1 MTKTAA
7 TRDGYGEAL
16 LELASNPKV
25 VVLEA
30 DLGKSTKSLHFRK
43 AHPERTVSC
52 GIGEQNMLLV
62 GAGLAA
68 SGYIPF
74 ASTFA
79 IFTERAFEQMRNG
92 VARPNLAVHVCGSHG
107 GTHTGTDGSS
117 AQSIEDL
124 AIYRTLPNVIVM
136 HPSDVVSTKELTLQ
150 LANSGSPSYM
160 RTARNK
166 TPVLYEGREDDI
178 KIGKGIVLKE
188 GHDVAIVACGVMV
201 SEALKASEALATE
214 GIQASVVDMH
224 TLKPLD
230 GGLLDQLVASCGAI
244 VTAEDHSVI
253 GGLGGAVAEHLTANI
268 FAPLERVG
276 VQDRFGE
283 SGQSDEMLEVMQIS
297 APYLQKQPKEPSH
310 ARKNR
315 QGACR
320 GEFIEPLR

>member
-1 MTKTAA
+1 MAA
-7 TRDGYGEAL
+7 TRDGYGQAL
-16 LELASNPKV
+16 LDLAGNPKV

-62 GAGLAA
+62 GAGMAA

-92 VARPNLAVHVCGSHG
+92 VARPNLAVHLCGSHG

-124 AIYRTLPNVIVM
+124 AVFRTLPNVVVL
-136 HPSDVVSTKELTLQ
+136 HPCDDVSTRELTKQ
-150 LANSGSPSYM
+150 LASTSSPSYT

-166 TPVLYEGREDDI
+166 TPVMYDDAEDGTI
-178 KIGKGIVLKE
+178 VIGKGIELKN
-188 GHDVAIVACGVMV
+188 GTDVAIIACGVMV
-201 SEALKASEALATE
+201 SESIKAAKALEAD
-214 GIQASVVDMH
+214 GISASVIDMH

-230 GGLLDQLVASCGAI
+230 GALIDSLVERCGAL
-244 VTAEDHSVI
+244 VTAEDHNII
-253 GGLGGAVAEHLTANI
+253 GGLGSAVAEHLVANT
-268 FAPLERVG
+268 FAPLEMVG
-276 VQDRFGE
+276 VPDRFGE
-283 SGQSDEMLEVMQIS
+283 SGQADEMLDLMNIS
-297 APYLQKQPKEPSH
+297 APYIAKA
-310 ARKNR
+310 ARKAISR
-315 QGACR
+315 K
-320 GEFIEPLR
+320 

>member
-1 MTKTAA
+1 MAA
-7 TRDGYGEAL
+7 TRDGYGQAL
-16 LELASNPKV
+16 LDLADNPKV

-62 GAGLAA
+62 GAGMAA

-92 VARPNLAVHVCGSHG
+92 VARPNLAVHLCGSHG

-124 AIYRTLPNVIVM
+124 AVFRTLPNVVVM
-136 HPSDVVSTKELTLQ
+136 HPCDDVSTRALTIQ
-150 LANSGSPSYM
+150 LADTDSPSYM

-166 TPVLYEGREDDI
+166 TPVMYDNAEEGTI
-178 KIGKGIVLKE
+178 QIGKGVELNE
-188 GHDVAIVACGVMV
+188 GTDVAIIACGVMV
-201 SEALKASEALATE
+201 SESMKAAEALAAE
-214 GIQASVVDMH
+214 GVSAAVIDMH

-230 GGLLDQLVASCGAI
+230 GALIDSLVSRCGAL
-244 VTAEDHSVI
+244 VTAEDHNVI
-253 GGLGGAVAEHLTANI
+253 GGLGSAVAEHLVANT
-268 FAPLERVG
+268 FAPLEMVG
-276 VQDRFGE
+276 VPDRFGE
-283 SGQSDEMLEVMQIS
+283 SGQADEMLEVMEIS
-297 APYLQKQPKEPSH
+297 SPYIADA
-310 ARKNR
+310 ARKAISR
-315 QGACR
+315 K
-320 GEFIEPLR
+320 

>member
-1 MTKTAA
+1 MTRMAA
-7 TRDGYGEAL
+7 TRDGYGQAL
-16 LELASNPKV
+16 LDLADNPKV

-62 GAGLAA
+62 GAGMAA

-92 VARPNLAVHVCGSHG
+92 VARPNLAVHLCGSHG

-124 AIYRTLPNVIVM
+124 AVFRTLPNVVVM
-136 HPSDVVSTKELTLQ
+136 HPCDDVSTRALTMQ
-150 LANSGSPSYM
+150 LADTNSPSYM

-166 TPVLYEGREDDI
+166 TPVMYDDAEDGTI
-178 KIGKGIVLKE
+178 QIGKGVELKE
-188 GHDVAIVACGVMV
+188 GTDVAIIACGVMV
-201 SEALKASEALATE
+201 SESIKAAEALAAD
-214 GIQASVVDMH
+214 GVSAAVIDMH

-230 GGLLDQLVASCGAI
+230 GALIDSLVSRCGAL
-244 VTAEDHSVI
+244 VTAEDHNVI
-253 GGLGGAVAEHLTANI
+253 GGLGSAVAEHIVANT
-268 FAPLERVG
+268 FAPLEMVG
-276 VQDRFGE
+276 VPDRFGE
-283 SGQSDEMLEVMQIS
+283 SGQADEMLEVMNIS
-297 APYLQKQPKEPSH
+297 SPYIADA
-310 ARKNR
+310 ARKAISR
-315 QGACR
+315 K
-320 GEFIEPLR
+320 

>member
-1 MTKTAA
+1 MTRMAA
-7 TRDGYGEAL
+7 TRDGYGQAL
-16 LELASNPKV
+16 LDLAENPKV

-43 AHPERTVSC
+43 AYPNRTISC

-92 VARPNLAVHVCGSHG
+92 VARPNLAVHLCGSHG

-124 AIYRTLPNVIVM
+124 AVFRTLPNVTVL
-136 HPSDVVSTKELTLQ
+136 HPSDDVSTRILTKR
-150 LANSGSPSYM
+150 LAQTNSPSYM

-166 TPVLYEGREDDI
+166 TPVLYDETDPDSI
-178 KIGKGIVLKE
+178 QIGKGITLKR
-188 GHDVAIVACGVMV
+188 GSDVAILACGVLV
-201 SEALKASEALATE
+201 SESLDAAELLEQE
-214 GIQASVVDMH
+214 GIHATVIDMH

-230 GGLLDQLVASCGAI
+230 TELVNELVDTCGAL
-244 VTAEDHSVI
+244 VTAEDHNVI
-253 GGLGGAVAEHLTANI
+253 GGLGSAVAEHLVKNT
-268 FAPLERVG
+268 FAPLEMVG

-283 SGQSDEMLEVMQIS
+283 SGQADEMLEVMNLSSRYIVD
-297 APYLQKQPKEPSH
+297 AAKKAI
-310 ARKNR
+310 ARK
-315 QGACR
+315 
-320 GEFIEPLR
+320 

>member
-1 MTKTAA
+1 MTRMAA
-7 TRDGYGEAL
+7 TRDGYGQAL
-16 LELASNPKV
+16 LELAENDKV

-43 AHPERTVSC
+43 AHPERTISC

-62 GAGLAA
+62 AAGMAS

-124 AIYRTLPNVIVM
+124 AIYRTLPNVTVL
-136 HPSDVVSTKELTLQ
+136 HPCDDVSTRLLTKQ
-150 LANSGSPSYM
+150 LADSDSPSYM

-166 TPVLYEGREDDI
+166 TPVLYDDVDPRTI
-178 KIGKGIVLKE
+178 QIGKGIELRD
-188 GHDVAIVACGVMV
+188 GADVAIIACGVLV
-201 SEALKASEALATE
+201 SEALKAADALSEQGVKAT
-214 GIQASVVDMH
+214 VLDMH
-224 TLKPLD
+224 TIKPLD
-230 GGLLDQLVASCGAI
+230 TQLVDRVAERCGAI

-253 GGLGGAVAEHLTANI
+253 GGLGGAVAEHLSTSSCT
-268 FAPLERVG
+268 PLERVG
-276 VQDRFGE
+276 VNDRFGE
-283 SGQSDEMLEVMQIS
+283 SGEADEMLEIMELS
-297 APYLQKQPKEPSH
+297 APHIVKAAQR
-310 ARKNR
+310 AMTRK
-315 QGACR
+315 
-320 GEFIEPLR
+320 

>member
-1 MTKTAA
+1 MSRMAA
-7 TRDGYGEAL
+7 TRDGYGQAL
-16 LELASNPKV
+16 LELAENDKV

-43 AHPERTVSC
+43 AHPERTISC

-62 GAGLAA
+62 AAGMAS

-124 AIYRTLPNVIVM
+124 AIYRTLPNVTVL
-136 HPSDVVSTKELTLQ
+136 HPCDDVSTRLLTKQ
-150 LANSGSPSYM
+150 LAESNSPSYM

-166 TPVLYEGREDDI
+166 TPVLYDDI
-178 KIGKGIVLKE
+178 DPSTIQIGKGIELRD
-188 GHDVAIVACGVMV
+188 GADVAIIACGVLV
-201 SEALKASEALATE
+201 SEALKAADALSEQ
-214 GIQASVVDMH
+214 GIQATIIDMH
-224 TLKPLD
+224 TIKPLD
-230 GGLLDQLVASCGAI
+230 TQLVDRVAARCGAI

-253 GGLGGAVAEHLTANI
+253 GGLGGAVAEHLSASSCT
-268 FAPLERVG
+268 PLERVG
-276 VQDRFGE
+276 VNDRFGE
-283 SGQSDEMLEVMQIS
+283 SGQADEMLELMELS
-297 APYLQKQPKEPSH
+297 APHIVKAAQR
-310 ARKNR
+310 AITRK
-315 QGACR
+315 
-320 GEFIEPLR
+320 

>member
-1 MTKTAA
+1 MTRMAA
-7 TRDGYGEAL
+7 TRDGYGQAL
-16 LELASNPKV
+16 LELADNQKV

-43 AHPERTVSC
+43 EHPNRTISC

-62 GAGLAA
+62 GAGLAS

-92 VARPNLAVHVCGSHG
+92 VARPNLPVHVCGSHG

-136 HPSDVVSTKELTLQ
+136 HPADDVSTRILTKQ
-150 LANSGSPSYM
+150 LADKKSPSYT

-166 TPVLYEGREDDI
+166 TPVLYDGRENEI
-178 KIGKGIVLKE
+178 EIGKGIINRQ
-188 GHDVAIVACGVMV
+188 GSDVSIIACGVLV
-201 SEALKASEALATE
+201 SEALKAAEQLASE
-214 GIQASVVDMH
+214 GIEATVVDMH
-224 TLKPLD
+224 TIKPLD
-230 GGLLDQLVASCGAI
+230 SSLIENLVSQTGAL

-253 GGLGGAVAEHLTANI
+253 GGLGGAIAEYLAKNK
-268 FAPLERVG
+268 PCVLEMVG

-283 SGQSDEMLEVMQIS
+283 SGQADEMLEMLGLNSKYIAEAAKRAIS
-297 APYLQKQPKEPSH
+297 RRDS
-310 ARKNR
+310 
-315 QGACR
+315 
-320 GEFIEPLR
+320 